1 MDIQKEVGYT
11 INGTEV
17 GFFGVILQNEP
28 KLGIV
33 PTYISMGNPT
43 PEIKIKLADSLIRFA
58 ENIKRDIKTDN
69 TPLHPTAENSVENE
83 AS

>member
-1 MDIQKEVGYT
+1 VDIQKEVGYT

-69 TPLHPTAENSVENE
+69 TPLELMEE
-83 AS
+83 GRASSD